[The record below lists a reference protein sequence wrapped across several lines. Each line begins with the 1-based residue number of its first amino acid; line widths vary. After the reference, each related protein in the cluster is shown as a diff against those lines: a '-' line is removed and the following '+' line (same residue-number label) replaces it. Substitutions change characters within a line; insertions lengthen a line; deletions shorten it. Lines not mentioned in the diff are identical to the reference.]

1 MGKTRHLI
9 KCVRLGYLRI
19 IILTREIC
27 PRPGTRTVCSP
38 VCCGFAPPW
47 FGRIW
52 VSCRT
57 WEDRWSAYPD
67 GVWSWDF
74 SNYVPWPKRT
84 PPCCV
89 DNGRTDEPVTRRK
102 KKKGEIIN
110 GHTRFVYVRFAVR
123 KFIKKKKIIR
133 FVDVYC
139 SSRNTRF
146 AVIGKIAVEAA
157 LHKTDF
163 RDVVLVLKMFL
174 RCRTRGKI
182 ERTLE
187 TMARIR
193 ARSENYREEFAVF
206 VLHDLTRSR
215 KRRARTGR
223 TFISNR
229 SGGHGLSW
237 NAQRA
242 LLKKEMPRRILSLPN
257 LNLVSRKS
265 TRSGTN

>member
-1 MGKTRHLI
+1 MEKTRHLI

-102 KKKGEIIN
+102 KKKRRNYQWLYTIRI
-110 GHTRFVYVRFAVR
+110 RSFCRSKIY
-123 KFIKKKKIIR
+123 KKKKNNSFCWRVLFFSEHTFRRNRKNRCRSRTAQNR
-133 FVDVYC
+133 F
-139 SSRNTRF
+139 SRRCQ
-146 AVIGKIAVEAA
+146 
-157 LHKTDF
+157 
-163 RDVVLVLKMFL
+163 VLKMFL

-242 LLKKEMPRRILSLPN
+242 LLKKGMPRRILSLPN